1 MIKNKRIFITGGAGY
16 LGSNIVKRYYEDN
29 EITIYSR
36 DEAKHYYLKK
46 EFPNV
51 KCIIGDIRNFDLLK
65 RSSIN
70 QDIGIFTASLKQIG
84 AVDQNYEESVRII
97 IDGAIN
103 SRRCAE
109 ENEMQAA
116 CFISS
121 DKSRSATTLY
131 GSMKFVAG
139 ELFIVNSKENS
150 TKLSSAIYGNV
161 TNSTGSV
168 IPLIWDSINKN
179 YPLTLYSKDMTR
191 FMLDVERAI
200 DVIESALKVNGYNVI
215 PNVESFRI
223 KDLFEIYKEKF
234 GLKYIIGEPRIS
246 EKIHEIMISKE
257 ELPRTFYSKE
267 SNNYFM
273 HYSNIQKFNMIGNFT
288 NDEYSSEDHVN
299 TKKTLIEILEKNNY
313 YK

>member
-1 MIKNKRIFITGGAGY
+1 MIKNKKIFITGGAGY

-46 EFPNV
+46 EFPKVN
-51 KCIIGDIRNFDLLK
+51 CIIGDIRNFDLLK
-65 RSSIN
+65 RSSKN

-109 ENEMQAA
+109 ENEMEAA

-191 FMLDVERAI
+191 FMLDAERAI

-215 PNVESFRI
+215 PNVGSFRI

-257 ELPRTFYSKE
+257 ELPRTWYSKE
-267 SNNYFM
+267 YDNYFM
-273 HYSNIQKFNMIGNFT
+273 HYRDIQKDNMVGIFPS
-288 NDEYSSEDHVN
+288 DEYSSGDYVN
-299 TKKTLIEILEKNNY
+299 TKDVLIEILEKNNY